1 MDYIDIYRK
10 IADKNNREKLITV
23 FKDTGEWDKLK
34 IVHLEIIEDGKLPYI
49 LVNVDYNEDFIG
61 YFSSAMI
68 GIFMEKAFAAEIDT
82 NYDKEYFY
90 LPVIAKPCQVP
101 EIAKKYFSEEIAVQH
116 ELMHLSDIL
125 EWISK
130 EPEYIENA
138 IRYSYESATAENIDK
153 SIDFEVRKI
162 FALEPQ
168 AIGNDFSRGED
179 IIIVPFLFDIF
190 LKYKCRTKT
199 EYIQMKMSDY
209 ITDLREMY
217 LKNFSDRKDSVEDFF
232 RKSVEK
238 YGKKIFGRFPYDE
251 LKNVNK
257 EKTKKMLKGSMEKSV
272 SGIH

>member
-23 FKDTGEWDKLK
+23 FKDTGNWEKLK
-34 IVHLEIIEDGKLPYI
+34 AVHLEIIEDAKLPYI
-49 LVNVDYNEDFIG
+49 LVNIDYNEDFIG

-68 GIFMEKAFAAEIDT
+68 GIFMEKAFVADIDR
-82 NYDKEYFY
+82 NYDREYFY

-101 EIAKKYFSEEIAVQH
+101 EMAKKYFSEENAVQH

-125 EWISK
+125 EWIRK

-138 IRYSYESATAENIDK
+138 IRYTHESATAENMDK

-162 FALEPQ
+162 FALEPP
-168 AIGNDFSRGED
+168 AIGNDFDKGED
-179 IIIVPFLFDIF
+179 IIIQPFIFDIF

-199 EYIQMKMSDY
+199 EYIQMKVSDY

-217 LKNFSDRKDSVEDFF
+217 LKNFSDRKNAVEDFF

-238 YGKKIFGRFPYDE
+238 YGKKIFGKFPYEE
-251 LKNVNK
+251 LKKVNK
-257 EKTKKMLKGSMEKSV
+257 EKINKLLKGSVEKSV